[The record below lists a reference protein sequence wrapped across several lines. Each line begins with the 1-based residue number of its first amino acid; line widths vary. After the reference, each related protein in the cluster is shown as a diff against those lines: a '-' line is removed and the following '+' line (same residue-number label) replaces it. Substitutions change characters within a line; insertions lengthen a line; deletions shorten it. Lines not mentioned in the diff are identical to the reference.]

1 MGGDNPGYV
10 LFAVLGFD
18 ERPIL
23 HCMFASKARVE
34 RVVLIQ
40 AETGDR
46 VGEERSERVYQ
57 VLSEMLK
64 RMNVVV
70 EKRRLRPQQFL
81 ENIVKMAR
89 LLEERLADGR
99 RALIVLSTGMRP
111 LILAL
116 YTATLYKYSG
126 RTAPVEVCI
135 EPEGMPESTL
145 ILPLSLV
152 TALADLIRD
161 EKGLRLL
168 EALMGRPEGL
178 TLGDL
183 HRATGLPRSTL
194 YRLLSQLAEKGIV
207 EKVEGKL
214 YRLRIPYKHPEQ
226 SLEESAAT
234 SS

>member
-1 MGGDNPGYV
+1 MSEDGPGYV
-10 LFAVLGFD
+10 VFAVLGFD

-46 VGEERSERVYQ
+46 MGEERSERVYQ

-64 RMNVVV
+64 RMNIVV
-70 EKRRLRPQQFL
+70 EKRRLKPQQFL

-89 LLEERLADGR
+89 LLEERLGGGR

-152 TALADLIRD
+152 TAVADLIRD
-161 EKGLRLL
+161 EKGLKLL
-168 EALMGRPEGL
+168 EALMSSPEGL
-178 TLGDL
+178 TLGDI

-194 YRLLSQLAEKGIV
+194 YRLLNQLAEKGVV

-214 YRLRIPYKHPEQ
+214 YRLRIPYKTLEQ
-226 SLEESAAT
+226 TLENPAT
-234 SS
+234 TSH

>member
-1 MGGDNPGYV
+1 MSEDKPGYV
-10 LFAVLGFD
+10 VFAVLGFD

-40 AETGDR
+40 ADTGDR
-46 VGEERSERVYQ
+46 MGEERSEKVYQ
-57 VLSEMLK
+57 MLSEMLK
-64 RMNVVV
+64 RMNVEV
-70 EKRRLRPQQFL
+70 EKTRLKPQQFL
-81 ENIVKMAR
+81 ENIVKMAK
-89 LLEERLADGR
+89 LLEERLNGGR

-135 EPEGMPESTL
+135 EPEGMPENTL

-161 EKGLRLL
+161 EKGLKLL
-168 EALMGRPEGL
+168 EALMSSPEGL
-178 TLGDL
+178 TLGDI

-194 YRLLSQLAEKGIV
+194 YRLLNQLAERGVV
-207 EKVEGKL
+207 EKVGGKL
-214 YRLRIPYKHPEQ
+214 YRLRIPYKTLEQ
-226 SLEESAAT
+226 ILGETVAA
-234 SS
+234 SH